1 MTPQSLQSAVAPAEG
16 IRHSPLARVR
26 RVLPFLGPAFVASV
40 AYMDPGNFATNIQAG
55 ADYGYMLLWVLLVSN
70 LMAILIQSLS
80 AKLGIASGM
89 TLPQAIRANTGR
101 RGNIALWLCAEA
113 AAMATDLA
121 EFLGAAVGMQLL
133 FGLGLFPSAILTA
146 IVSFAMLAVQ
156 QRGYTRFE
164 MLIMAFVGII
174 GACFFVEVFIADPN
188 PAGVLKG
195 MLVPHMTSSAV
206 YVAVGMVGATVMP
219 HVVYLH
225 SGLVQPRNRM
235 LNGTSKREHFRRELV
250 DIALAM
256 NGAWLIN
263 SSMVIMAAAV
273 FYASG
278 TPVNGLEDAQAT
290 LQPLLGSAAAYAFGI
305 ALLAS
310 GLSSSTV
317 GTMAGQMI
325 VDGFMQWR
333 VSVFVRRFITM
344 VPALVVIALG
354 TNTLTTLIA
363 SQVVLSLVLPFAV
376 VPLVWLT
383 SRRDIM
389 GELVNSRLIRSLA
402 VLVAAMV
409 IGMNVLLLGVTAF
422 G

>member
-1 MTPQSLQSAVAPAEG
+1 VTPNAVRAAVAPAETSG
-16 IRHSPLARVR
+16 GLWERVR

-40 AYMDPGNFATNIQAG
+40 AYMDPGNFATNVQAG
-55 ADYGYMLLWVLLVSN
+55 ADYGYMLLWVLLASN

-101 RGNIALWLCAEA
+101 KANIGLWISAEA

-121 EFLGAAVGMQLL
+121 EFLGAAVGMHIL
-133 FGLGLFPSAILTA
+133 FGLDLFVSALLTAVASFAILA
-146 IVSFAMLAVQ
+146 IERRGHTRLEAVI
-156 QRGYTRFE
+156 F
-164 MLIMAFVGII
+164 AFVAVI
-174 GACFFVEVFIADPN
+174 GACFFVEIFVADPD
-188 PAGVLKG
+188 PAGIIHG
-195 MLVPHMTSSAV
+195 MFVPQITSSAV

-225 SGLVQPRNRM
+225 SGLVQHRAGILGHDR
-235 LNGTSKREHFRRELV
+235 KREHFRRELV

-273 FYASG
+273 FYAG
-278 TPVNGLEDAQAT
+278 VVPIDGLEDAQAT
-290 LQPLLGSAAAYAFGI
+290 LDPLLGNLAAYAFGI

-310 GLSSSTV
+310 GLSSSAV

-333 VSVFVRRFITM
+333 VSVFLRRFITM
-344 VPALVVIALG
+344 IPALIVIGLG
-354 TNTLTTLIA
+354 VNTLDTLVA

-376 VPLVWLT
+376 IPLVWLT
-383 SRRDIM
+383 SRRDVM
-389 GELVNSRLIRSLA
+389 GDLVNGPVIRGLAILVAGLVLAMNA
-402 VLVAAMV
+402 VL
-409 IGMNVLLLGVTAF
+409 LYVTAT

>member
-1 MTPQSLQSAVAPAEG
+1 M
-16 IRHSPLARVR
+16 
-26 RVLPFLGPAFVASV
+26 LPFLGPAFVASV

-89 TLPQAIRANTGR
+89 TLPQAIRAEHRAPRQHCALAVRRGGGDGHRPGRVPGR
-101 RGNIALWLCAEA
+101 RRGHA
-113 AAMATDLA
+113 APVRARPVP
-121 EFLGAAVGMQLL
+121 VGL
-133 FGLGLFPSAILTA
+133 LTA

-156 QRGYTRFE
+156 QRGHTRFE
-164 MLIMAFVGII
+164 LLIMAFVGVI
-174 GACFFVEVFIADPN
+174 GACFFVEIFIANPD

-195 MLVPHMTSSAV
+195 MLVPHMPRQRRLRGGGHGRRHRDATRRLPALR
-206 YVAVGMVGATVMP
+206 AGAAAQP
-219 HVVYLH
+219 IL
-225 SGLVQPRNRM
+225 SGN
-235 LNGTSKREHFRRELV
+235 SKREHFRRELV

-389 GELVNSRLIRSLA
+389 GDLVNSRLIRSLA

-409 IGMNVLLLGVTAF
+409 IGMNVLLLGRHRLRLSP
-422 G
+422 